1 VKKITTIYIILV
13 QLITINAFADNQTY
27 IPEKAIT
34 ERIISPKTIDNTNKN
49 WQFKAKFSSNFSFTN
64 NKDYVGQTDG
74 SIYQFNINTESSA
87 NWHHTQHE
95 LLNELHILYG
105 LSKTP
110 QLEDIFKS
118 KDQIQYI
125 STYLYHLKTIDW
137 IGPFARFK
145 FTSSLFKGYYVS
157 SNDENLI
164 LNYANGQVENI
175 GILKANSRFNLVKSF
190 EPMTIRGNLGFFANP
205 YDSKKLK
212 VELKFGSGFQRII
225 TNDGF
230 VLADDSTTTEIELN
244 QLEDHTEAGLELETN
259 LSGLI
264 NENVKWSVLSNFFFP
279 LNDQDNI
286 NEELDGIEK
295 LNTNIEGKL
304 SSKLTQHF
312 SMDYLLVIKRQP
324 LILDEWQIQNGV
336 VVNFHYDLL

>member
-1 VKKITTIYIILV
+1 MLIIT
-13 QLITINAFADNQTY
+13 NAFADNQTY

-34 ERIISPKTIDNTNKN
+34 ERIIAPTKGDLSQKN
-49 WQFKAKFSSNFSFTN
+49 WQLKAKLNSNFSFTN

-74 SIYQFNINTESSA
+74 SIYQFNINTESAA
-87 NWHHTQHE
+87 NWHYAQHE

-118 KDQIQYI
+118 KDQIQFV

-137 IGPFARFK
+137 IGPFVRFK

-157 SNDENLI
+157 SNDENLV
-164 LNYANGQVENI
+164 LNYANGQVDNI
-175 GILKANSRFNLVKSF
+175 GTLKANSRFKLVKAF

-212 VELKFGSGFQRII
+212 VELKFGSGFQQTI
-225 TNDGF
+225 THDGF
-230 VLADDSTTTEIELN
+230 VLADDTDTPEIEFN

-259 LSGLI
+259 LSGII
-264 NENVKWSVLSNFFFP
+264 NENVKWSILSNFFFP
-279 LNDQDNI
+279 LNDQDNLSD
-286 NEELDGIEK
+286 ELDGIEK
-295 LNTNIEGKL
+295 LNTNIEGKI
-304 SSKLTQHF
+304 SSKLTRHF

-324 LILDEWQIQNGV
+324 LILDEWQIQNGI